1 MITWYGNFPGITKC
15 FWLSCLSWFESRPH
29 GPQPDNVEA
38 PFGCTAGTSA
48 AQLASMWEKKKNSSV
63 NHTFLWQK
71 PVFRIMITFVRIQI
85 GLFPWVRIRIGTK
98 AGSEGI
104 RIRIFINFSWYF
116 LSKTR
121 LEFSCTGILYAVCP
135 LVLPRSLACWSSRR
149 AGWYQGGSF
158 DTRFTPWKMR
168 IRFLARK
175 SLV

>member
-1 MITWYGNFPGITKC
+1 MVPSRTTLKPHLAAQQEHQRLSSLPSERRKKIPVLITPFCGNNQCFGSWYL
-15 FWLSCLSWFESRPH
+15 LSESRLDFFH
-29 GPQPDNVEA
+29 ESGS
-38 PFGCTAGTSA
+38 GSG
-48 AQLASMWEKKKNSSV
+48 
-63 NHTFLWQK
+63 QK
-71 PVFRIMITFVRIQI
+71 PN
-85 GLFPWVRIRIGTK
+85 PNK
-98 AGSEGI
+98 D
-104 RIRIFINFSWYF
+104 FINFSWYF